1 MCTENKMKVI
11 DLELD
16 LPPDAEQ
23 LAARLK
29 DYLFH
34 SAEKGMANYG
44 NIFGVQRARALEFTP
59 EEVQRMRTEMSPVE
73 VDRLIMDRAQKAV
86 VSLPQFVRQMDE
98 AGIEWG
104 AVFAGDAD
112 KTAAVV
118 RQFPDRFTGTV
129 ILNPHDGMK
138 AVRELE
144 RSVKELGLK
153 CFYASPFRFGIRAN
167 DRRFYPLYAKA
178 AELNIPVQ
186 IYATMTYRT
195 DYPMDIGRPL
205 YVDHVAMDFPEL
217 KIVAGLGGWP
227 WVPEVIGLARR
238 HQNLYIS
245 TAAHRPKYFATPGSG
260 WEMLMQYGNTL
271 LQDRIVFASSWFTYS
286 LPIKQVV
293 EEMMALPLKDSVKE
307 KWLYHNSRRL
317 FGLE

>member
-1 MCTENKMKVI
+1 MVKVI

-23 LAARLK
+23 LAERLK
-29 DYLFH
+29 DYLFR

-44 NIFGVQRARALEFTP
+44 NIFGAQRARALEFSP
-59 EEVQRMRTEMSPVE
+59 DELRKMRSEMIVAQVE
-73 VDRLIMDRAQKAV
+73 KVILARARKAV
-86 VSLPQFVRQMDE
+86 VSLPQFIRQMDE

-118 RQFPDRFTGTV
+118 RKHPDRFTGTV

-144 RSVKELGLK
+144 RSVKELGIR

-178 AELNIPVQ
+178 AELNIVVQ
-186 IYATMTYRT
+186 IYTTMTYRT

-205 YVDHVAMDFPEL
+205 YVDDVAMDFPEL

-271 LQDRIVFASSWFTYS
+271 LQDRIVFASSWMTYS

-293 EEMMALPLKDSVKE
+293 EEMLALPIKDSVKE

-317 FGLE
+317 FGLD

>member
-1 MCTENKMKVI
+1 MKVI

-245 TAAHRPKYFATPGSG
+245 TAGHRPKYFATPGSG

>member
-1 MCTENKMKVI
+1 VKVI

-16 LPPDAEQ
+16 LPPSVEDIVS
-23 LAARLK
+23 RLK

-34 SAEKGMANYG
+34 STEKGMANYG
-44 NIFGVQRARALEFTP
+44 NIFGKQRAEALDFTP
-59 EEVQRMRTEMSPVE
+59 EELQRMKKDMTEAEVE
-73 VDRLIMDRAQKAV
+73 RVLVTRAKKALV
-86 VSLPQFVRQMDE
+86 TLKQFVKQMDE

-104 AVFAGDAD
+104 AVFAGDSD

-118 RQFPDRFTGTV
+118 KQFPERFIGTAN
-129 ILNPHDGMK
+129 INPLDGMK

-144 RSVKELGLK
+144 RAVKELGIK
-153 CFYASPFRFGIRAN
+153 CFYASPYRYGIRAN

-178 AELNIPVQ
+178 VELDIPVF
-186 IYATMTYRT
+186 IYTTMTYRT
-195 DYPMDIGRPL
+195 DLPMDIGRPI
-205 YVDHVAMDFPEL
+205 YVDDVAMDFPEMR
-217 KIVAGLGGWP
+217 IVAGLGGWP
-227 WVPEVIGLARR
+227 WVPELIGLARR

-271 LQDRIVFASSWFTYS
+271 LQDKVVFASSWFTYS

-293 EEMMALPLKDSVKE
+293 EEMLVLPLKDSVKE
-307 KWLYHNSRRL
+307 KWMYKNARRL
-317 FGLE
+317 FRFE

>member
-1 MCTENKMKVI
+1 
-11 DLELD
+11 
-16 LPPDAEQ
+16 
-23 LAARLK
+23 
-29 DYLFH
+29 
-34 SAEKGMANYG
+34 
-44 NIFGVQRARALEFTP
+44 
-59 EEVQRMRTEMSPVE
+59 
-73 VDRLIMDRAQKAV
+73 
-86 VSLPQFVRQMDE
+86 
-98 AGIEWG
+98 
-104 AVFAGDAD
+104 
-112 KTAAVV
+112 
-118 RQFPDRFTGTV
+118 
-129 ILNPHDGMK
+129 MK

-144 RSVKELGLK
+144 RGVKELGIK
-153 CFYASPFRFGIRAN
+153 CLYASPFRHGIRAN

-178 AELNIPVQ
+178 AELKIPVQ

-205 YVDHVAMDFPEL
+205 YVDDVAMDFPEL

-238 HQNLYIS
+238 HRNLFIS
-245 TAAHRPKYFATPGSG
+245 TAAHRPRYFATPGSG

-271 LQDRIVFASSWFTYS
+271 LQDQVVFASSWMTYS

-293 EEMMALPLKDSVKE
+293 EEMLALPLKDSVKE

>member
-1 MCTENKMKVI
+1 MEVI

-16 LPPDAEQ
+16 LPPSIDDIVS
-23 LAARLK
+23 RLK

-34 SAEKGMANYG
+34 STEKGMANYG
-44 NIFGVQRARALEFTP
+44 NIFGKQRAQALDFTP
-59 EEVQRMRTEMSPVE
+59 EELQSMKKDMTQAEVE
-73 VDRLIMDRAQKAV
+73 KVLVTRAEKAQIT
-86 VSLPQFVRQMDE
+86 LKHFVKQMDE

-104 AVFAGDAD
+104 AIFAGDSD
-112 KTAAVV
+112 KTAAIVK
-118 RQFPDRFTGTV
+118 QFPQRFIGTAN
-129 ILNPHDGMK
+129 INPLGGMN

-144 RSVKELGLK
+144 RSVKELGIK
-153 CFYASPFRFGIRAN
+153 CLYASPFRYGIRAN

-178 AELNIPVQ
+178 VELDIPVF
-186 IYATMTYRT
+186 IYTTMTYRT
-195 DYPMDIGRPL
+195 DIPMDIGRPI
-205 YVDHVAMDFPEL
+205 YVDDVAMDFPEMR
-217 KIVAGLGGWP
+217 IVAGLGGWP

-238 HQNLYIS
+238 HQNLYVS

-293 EEMMALPLKDSVKE
+293 EEMLALPLKDSVKE
-307 KWLYHNSRRL
+307 KWMYHNARRL
-317 FGLE
+317 FCLE

>member
-1 MCTENKMKVI
+1 MVKAI

-23 LAARLK
+23 LASRLK

-34 SAEKGMANYG
+34 SGEKGMANYG
-44 NIFGVQRARALEFTP
+44 NIFGMQRARALEFSA
-59 EEVQRMRTEMSPVE
+59 EELQKMRTEMTMAQ
-73 VDRLIMDRAQKAV
+73 VDSVIMERAQKAV

-104 AVFAGDAD
+104 AVFAGDSD

-118 RQFPDRFTGTV
+118 RQFPDRFIGTA

-153 CFYASPFRFGIRAN
+153 CLYASPFRFGIRAN

-178 AELNIPVQ
+178 CELKIPVQ

-205 YVDHVAMDFPEL
+205 YVDDVAMDFPEL

-245 TAAHRPKYFATPGSG
+245 TSAHRPKYFATPGSG

-286 LPIKQVV
+286 LPIKQVI

>member
-1 MCTENKMKVI
+1 MVRVI

-16 LPPDAEQ
+16 LPPDADD
-23 LAARLK
+23 LASRLK
-29 DYLFH
+29 DYLFR

-44 NIFGVQRARALEFTP
+44 NIFGAQRARALDFTP
-59 EEVQRMRTEMSPVE
+59 EEVREMRTRMTVVE
-73 VDRLIMDRAQKAV
+73 AEKLIMARARKAV

-112 KTAAVV
+112 KTARVV
-118 RQFPDRFTGTV
+118 KRYPDRFVGTV

-144 RSVKELGLK
+144 RAVKELGIK

-178 AELNIPVQ
+178 AELKIPVQ
-186 IYATMTYRT
+186 IYTTMTYRT

-205 YVDHVAMDFPEL
+205 YVDDVAMDFPEL

-238 HQNLYIS
+238 HPNVYIS
-245 TAAHRPKYFATPGSG
+245 TAAHRPRYFATPGSG

-271 LQDRIVFASSWFTYS
+271 LQDRIVFASSWMTYS
-286 LPIKQVV
+286 LPIKEVI
-293 EEMMALPLKDSVKE
+293 EEMLALPLKDSVKE
-307 KWLYHNSRRL
+307 KWLYRNSRRL

>member
-1 MCTENKMKVI
+1 MKVI

-16 LPPDAEQ
+16 LPPSIDDIVS
-23 LAARLK
+23 RLK

-34 SAEKGMANYG
+34 STEKGMANYG
-44 NIFGVQRARALEFTP
+44 NIFGKQRAQALDFTP
-59 EEVQRMRTEMSPVE
+59 EELQSMKKDMTQIEVE
-73 VDRLIMDRAQKAV
+73 KVLIARAKKAQV
-86 VSLPQFVRQMDE
+86 TLRQFVKQMDE

-104 AVFAGDAD
+104 AVFAGDSD

-118 RQFPDRFTGTV
+118 KQFPKRFIGTAN
-129 ILNPHDGMK
+129 INPLDGMK

-144 RSVKELGLK
+144 RSVKELGIK
-153 CFYASPFRFGIRAN
+153 CFYASPFRYGIRAN

-178 AELNIPVQ
+178 VELDIPVF
-186 IYATMTYRT
+186 IYTTMTYRT
-195 DYPMDIGRPL
+195 DIPMDIGRPI
-205 YVDHVAMDFPEL
+205 YVDDVAMDFPEMR
-217 KIVAGLGGWP
+217 IVAGLGGWP

-260 WEMLMQYGNTL
+260 WEMLMQFGNTL
-271 LQDRIVFASSWFTYS
+271 LQDKIVFASSWFTYS

-293 EEMMALPLKDSVKE
+293 EEMLALPLKDSVKE
-307 KWLYHNSRRL
+307 KWMYHNARRL
-317 FGLE
+317 FRLE

>member
-1 MCTENKMKVI
+1 
-11 DLELD
+11 
-16 LPPDAEQ
+16 
-23 LAARLK
+23 
-29 DYLFH
+29 
-34 SAEKGMANYG
+34 
-44 NIFGVQRARALEFTP
+44 
-59 EEVQRMRTEMSPVE
+59 MSPVE

-98 AGIEWG
+98 ARIEWG

-245 TAAHRPKYFATPGSG
+245 TAGHRPKYFATPGSG